1 MKKEIE
7 KNENKDVV
15 TEKTVRTKKQPKA
28 VETIY
33 IELLGKQ
40 IDLNKLTKRAEA
52 DFLKL
57 HKEVMIKDIKIY
69 INVSEGVAY
78 YVVNGIAEDEFKI
91 SL

>member
-7 KNENKDVV
+7 KKENKDVV

-28 VETIY
+28 VQTTY

-40 IDLNKLTKRAEA
+40 IDLNELTKRAEE

-57 HKEVMIKDIKIY
+57 HEDVVIKDINIY
-69 INVSEGVAY
+69 INVSECVAY
-78 YVVNGIAEDEFKI
+78 YVVNGIAEDDFKI
-91 SL
+91 NL